1 MRAVR
6 ILLAILVLIVAVPL
20 FAQQLPDSPTP
31 QADRP
36 AFPAPNPTVPSRP
49 IPPTGEKPQAEPAP
63 SQQDPQQDPVKGPE
77 GAAQTTPQPSP
88 NIKTVPQGAATKAA
102 PNGTE
107 ELTATIRKEVNFVL
121 VPVTIKDDGGHLVA
135 GLTANNFSIYE
146 NGEKQ
151 KMTFFTSDPF
161 AISAAL
167 VIDVGMP
174 DIALEKVRQTFPAWQ
189 GAFSAYDEVAVYTY
203 GNTVKLQQDFVGS
216 QSDKVLTAFKHASDI
231 RGRNSGPMISDSP
244 MTAGP
249 SVNGRPAD
257 PATPSPITRSRANDE
272 PSRVLNDAIL
282 RAAVDLSRRDR
293 TRRKIIFVVS
303 DGREQGSTASYS
315 DVLKVLLSNE
325 VSVYAIAVDA
335 SAIPGY
341 NKIGRLRFPRQ
352 GTGNLLPKYT
362 SATGGGQPF
371 TEFTQ
376 SSIEQAYARVTEQAR
391 NQYTIGYA
399 SPISAAGSYRSIE
412 VRVNRPGLRVYAR
425 DGYYPLPPSRNR

>member
-1 MRAVR
+1 MRALRFLAV
-6 ILLAILVLIVAVPL
+6 LLVFIAGVPL
-20 FAQQLPDSPTP
+20 CAQQLPDSPTP

-49 IPPTGEKPQAEPAP
+49 VPGTEQQGQSQPAP
-63 SQQDPQQDPVKGPE
+63 SEQNPQEDPTKPAADTQPAPE
-77 GAAQTTPQPSP
+77 PSR
-88 NIKTVPQGAATKAA
+88 NIRTVPQGGATKA
-102 PNGTE
+102 PPSGGE
-107 ELTATIRKEVNFVL
+107 ELAGTISKNVNFVM
-121 VPVTIKDDGGHLVA
+121 VPVTVKDDSGRLVA
-135 GLTANNFSIYE
+135 GLTANNFSLYE

-151 KMTFFTSDPF
+151 NMRFFTSDPF

-174 DIALEKVRQTFPAWQ
+174 DIALEKVRQTYPAWA
-189 GAFSAYDEVAVYTY
+189 GAFSAYDELAIYTY
-203 GNTVKLQQDFVGS
+203 GNTVKQQQDWVGA
-216 QSDKVLTAFKHASDI
+216 QSEKVTTAFKHASDI

-257 PATPSPITRSRANDE
+257 PATPNPITRSRANDE

-293 TRRKIIFVVS
+293 TRRKIIFIVS

-325 VSVYAIAVDA
+325 VSVYSIAVDA
-335 SAIPGY
+335 AAIPGY
-341 NKIGRLRFPRQ
+341 NKLGKFRFPRQ
-352 GTGNLLPKYT
+352 GTGNILPKY
-362 SATGGGQPF
+362 SAATGGDVY

-376 SSIEQAYARVTEQAR
+376 SAIEDAYARVTEQAR
-391 NQYTIGYA
+391 NQYTIGYT
-399 SPISAAGSYRSIE
+399 SPVSAAGTYRSIE
-412 VRVNRPGLRVYAR
+412 VTVNRPGLKVYAR
-425 DGYYPLPPSRNR
+425 DGYYPLPPARSR

>member
-20 FAQQLPDSPTP
+20 CAQQLPDSPTP

-36 AFPAPNPTVPSRP
+36 AFPAPNPAVPSRP
-49 IPPTGEKPQAEPAP
+49 VPATGEKPQAEPAP

-77 GAAQTTPQPSP
+77 TAQPPAPAPNP
-88 NIKTVPQGAATKAA
+88 NIKTVPQGGATKVA
-102 PNGTE
+102 PNGGE
-107 ELTATIRKEVNFVL
+107 ELAGTISKSVNFVL
-121 VPVTIKDDGGHLVA
+121 VPVTVKDDSGRLVA
-135 GLTANNFSIYE
+135 GLTANNFALYE

-151 KMTFFTSDPF
+151 NMRFFTSDPF

-174 DIALEKVRQTFPAWQ
+174 DIALEKIRQTFPAWQ
-189 GAFSAYDEVAVYTY
+189 GAFSAYDELAVYTY

-216 QSDKVLTAFKHASDI
+216 QSDKVMTAFKHASEI

-249 SVNGRPAD
+249 SVNGRPMD
-257 PATPSPITRSRANDE
+257 PAAPNPITRSRMNDE

-282 RAAVDLSRRDR
+282 RAAMDLSRRDR
-293 TRRKIIFVVS
+293 TRRKMIFVVS

-325 VSVYAIAVDA
+325 VAVYSIAVDA

-341 NKIGRLRFPRQ
+341 NKIGRIRFPRQ
-352 GTGNLLPKYT
+352 GTGNILPKYS
-362 SATGGGQPF
+362 SATGGEVYS
-371 TEFTQ
+371 EFSQ
-376 SSIEQAYARVTEQAR
+376 DSIEDAYARVTEQAR

-399 SPISAAGSYRSIE
+399 SPSSAAGTYRSIE
-412 VRVNRPGLRVYAR
+412 VRVNRSGLKVYAR